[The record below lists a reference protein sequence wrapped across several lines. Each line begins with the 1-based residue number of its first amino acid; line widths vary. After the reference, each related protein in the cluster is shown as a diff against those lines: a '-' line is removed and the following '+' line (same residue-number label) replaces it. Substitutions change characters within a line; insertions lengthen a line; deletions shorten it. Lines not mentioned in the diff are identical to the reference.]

1 MFNYETIKK
10 IMFNFEPETA
20 HSIAE
25 YGLKALPYCRLLNN
39 YMVKRNFIDDEI
51 LTQEIFG
58 VKFKNPIGLGAG
70 FDKNATMVK
79 SIPALGFGYTE
90 IGTMTPLPQKG
101 NAKPRLF
108 RFAEEKS
115 IQNAMGF
122 NNLGAEVVI
131 DNLKKIYPSSVPIG
145 ASVGK
150 NKLTNEADA
159 LSDYEILIRKFKDH
173 CDYLAVNISSPNTPN
188 LRDLQNEEFIKAI
201 FGMAKRITDKP
212 ILLKIAPDM
221 KSETAITL
229 CQTAINSGADGIIA
243 TNTTQDYSLLSDAK
257 DFGGISGAVMSDKS
271 YNLFKEIGRELH
283 DKTTL
288 ISVGGIS
295 DAKDVYRRIKD
306 GATLIQI
313 FSGFIFKGPSMC
325 KNINEELIQL
335 LKADGYTH
343 ISQAIG
349 SDFKKRENS
358 EV

>member
-1 MFNYETIKK
+1 MFDYETLKK

-20 HSIAE
+20 HTIAE
-25 YGLKALPYCRLLNN
+25 YGLKTLPYCRFINN
-39 YMVKRNFIDDEI
+39 YMVNKNFSNDEI
-51 LTQEIFG
+51 LTQELFG
-58 VKFKNPIGLGAG
+58 VKFRNPIGLGAG

-79 SIPALGFGYTE
+79 AMPAMGFGYTE
-90 IGTMTPLPQKG
+90 IGTMTPKPQEG

-108 RFAEEKS
+108 RFPEQES

-122 NNLGAEVVI
+122 NNLGAFEVI
-131 DNLKKIYPSSVPIG
+131 QNLKKVYPYSIPIG
-145 ASVGK
+145 ASIGK
-150 NKLTNEADA
+150 NKLTAENEA
-159 LSDYEILIRKFKDH
+159 LNDYETLIRGFADIS
-173 CDYLAVNISSPNTPN
+173 DYLAINISSPNTPN
-188 LRDLQNEEFIKAI
+188 LRDLQNEEFIKAV
-201 FGMAKRITDKP
+201 FEMGKKITNKP

-221 KSETAITL
+221 QSETAITL

-243 TNTTQDYSLLSDAK
+243 SNTTQDYSLLPNPK
-257 DFGGISGAVMSDKS
+257 DFGGISGAVLSDKA
-271 YNLFKEIGRELH
+271 YDLFKEIGRELH

-295 DAKDVYRRIKD
+295 DAKDAYRRIKA

-313 FSGFIFKGPSMC
+313 LSGFIFKGPSMC

-349 SDFKKRENS
+349 ADFK
-358 EV
+358 